1 MSYSL
6 HDVPQQRTTVLTLL
20 AFALVSIAVK
30 LNLLVPF
37 DQAAEAWTQQHIT
50 PLHTTLM
57 LTATELASVGFVSVV
72 TALAAAVMAHQ
83 RSGYWLGRLALSVPG
98 GVLLNE
104 LLKYIFHR
112 SRPALEHPLV
122 ELPSYSFPSGHAL
135 AATVFYG
142 FAAILLWPDIAPKVW
157 RILIGTAIVVVIL
170 MVGFS
175 RVYLGAHYPTDVL
188 AGVLEAW
195 RGLASLE

>member
-50 PLHTTLM
+50 PLYTTLM

-72 TALAAAVMAHQ
+72 TALA
-83 RSGYWLGRLALSVPG
+83 RGRYGSPEIRLLARQACPERAG
-98 GVLLNE
+98 
-104 LLKYIFHR
+104 R
-112 SRPALEHPLV
+112 RPAQ
-122 ELPSYSFPSGHAL
+122 
-135 AATVFYG
+135 
-142 FAAILLWPDIAPKVW
+142 
-157 RILIGTAIVVVIL
+157 
-170 MVGFS
+170 
-175 RVYLGAHYPTDVL
+175 
-188 AGVLEAW
+188 
-195 RGLASLE
+195 

>member
-50 PLHTTLM
+50 LM

-72 TALAAAVMAHQ
+72 TALA
-83 RSGYWLGRLALSVPG
+83 RGRYGSPEIRLLARQACPERAG
-98 GVLLNE
+98 
-104 LLKYIFHR
+104 R
-112 SRPALEHPLV
+112 RPAQ
-122 ELPSYSFPSGHAL
+122 
-135 AATVFYG
+135 
-142 FAAILLWPDIAPKVW
+142 
-157 RILIGTAIVVVIL
+157 
-170 MVGFS
+170 
-175 RVYLGAHYPTDVL
+175 
-188 AGVLEAW
+188 
-195 RGLASLE
+195 